1 MGLADL
7 PTLADEQTRR
17 RATPKYAIPTR
28 LEEKIA
34 ADKTDAKA
42 LEQWAHAVRRR
53 DRERCRVCGIRTV
66 RTLELDPRRG
76 EAHHIVSR
84 TNPVIRV
91 DVRNGL
97 WTCGKCHSLLTR
109 HKLFVIGTAR
119 QMFVAGRTGKSYLN
133 GDDPG
138 LQFKAKP

>member
-7 PTLADEQTRR
+7 KTLAE
-17 RATPKYAIPTR
+17 
-28 LEEKIA
+28 LS
-34 ADKTDAKA
+34 
-42 LEQWAHAVRRR
+42 AVRRAVPKHELRSRLDEKTATDKDDAKQLQVWARAVRAR
-53 DRERCRVCGIRTV
+53 DKETCRVCHRKTL

-97 WTCGKCHSLLTR
+97 WTCGRCHSLLTR

-133 GDDPG
+133 GDDLG